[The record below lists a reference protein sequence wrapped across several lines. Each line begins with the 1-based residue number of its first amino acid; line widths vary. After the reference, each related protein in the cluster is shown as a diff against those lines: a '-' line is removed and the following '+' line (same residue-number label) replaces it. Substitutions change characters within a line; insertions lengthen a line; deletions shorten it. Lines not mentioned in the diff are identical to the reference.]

1 MMTLGSLFD
10 GSGGFPLAG
19 ALSGIRPVW
28 AAEVEPY
35 PIAVTRSRF
44 PMMQHLGS
52 VTEVHGDK
60 VQPVDVITFGSP
72 CQDLSVAGKRAGIHE
87 GQRSNL
93 FFEAIRII
101 KEMRAATNGRY
112 PTFAVWENVPGAF
125 SSHQGED
132 FRCVLEEFVKIRGGG
147 YTVPRPDKG
156 KWRPAGEILGDGFS
170 VAWRQL
176 DAQYWGV
183 PQRRKRIY
191 LVADFAGGRASKI
204 LFEREGLRGH
214 PAPGRATGQGAA
226 ADAPGS
232 TGGSRGIECLNPWDA
247 QTIRQYAIDGVFPA
261 LGANSGGGQN
271 RAGVCF
277 AQNQRDELRDL
288 GEKTGAL
295 AAEQGM
301 HQQNFIALKCLN
313 PWDCQSKRIYQ
324 PEGVYP
330 TLPAMDGGGANN
342 QAIMYALDSMSSNSM
357 KSSNPRSGFHEETVA
372 KTLQAGGVAPTCNQG
387 GNVIVEPVYALQ
399 GNGIDRA
406 DTAGCNGRG
415 WREDV
420 CYTLNTIDRP
430 AICFKAG
437 QGAKARS
444 LGESET
450 VTPTLGSE
458 AGGNSVPAVCYPKVF
473 HTLTALNAGNVE
485 SAQQPNCVCYPQ
497 VARTLTAGNG
507 TPCIDRGQNVVCYD
521 ARGNGDGAHCPT
533 LTGDHENRVTD
544 YTAVA
549 VYRSPKIGEYAADGT
564 ASTMAARDFKSPRD
578 LVVEHPP
585 AYGVDCRNAVLDEEK
600 THTLQ
605 AKANGGQSLNC
616 TPSVLTS
623 GKPPRKYIIRR
634 LTPLEC
640 CRLQGFPDGWGVP
653 AHKDKLSDEELA
665 FWQEVRDTCSLIAG
679 KPSKKYSAETLTK
692 WYNALHTDSAEYKM
706 WGNGIALPCAAFVLG
721 GVAEALMEGNP

>member
-1 MMTLGSLFD
+1 MTLGSLFD
-10 GSGGFPLAG
+10 GSGGFPIAG

-44 PMMQHLGS
+44 PQMRHLGS
-52 VTEVHGDK
+52 VTGVHGDK

-72 CQDLSVAGKRAGIHE
+72 CQDMSVAGKRAGMKHE
-87 GQRSNL
+87 GNGDDQTTRSGL
-93 FFEAIRII
+93 FYEAVRII
-101 KEMRAATNGRY
+101 REMRQETNGRY

-125 SSHQGED
+125 SSNKGED
-132 FRCVLEEFVKIRGGG
+132 FRCVLKEFVHVCDEKLS
-147 YTVPRPDKG
+147 VPRPANG
-156 KWRPAGEILGDGFS
+156 RWNTAGEIVGDGYS

-191 LVADFAGGRASKI
+191 LVADFAGGRAGEI

-214 PAPGRATGQGAA
+214 PAACGATGQGAA

-232 TGGSRGIECLNPWDA
+232 TGRSRGVECLNLWDA
-247 QTIRQYAIDGVFPA
+247 HTIRQYAIDGVF
-261 LGANSGGGQN
+261 
-271 RAGVCF
+271 
-277 AQNQRDELRDL
+277 
-288 GEKTGAL
+288 
-295 AAEQGM
+295 
-301 HQQNFIALKCLN
+301 
-313 PWDCQSKRIYQ
+313 
-324 PEGVYP
+324 
-330 TLPAMDGGGANN
+330 
-342 QAIMYALDSMSSNSM
+342 
-357 KSSNPRSGFHEETVA
+357 
-372 KTLQAGGVAPTCNQG
+372 
-387 GNVIVEPVYALQ
+387 
-399 GNGIDRA
+399 
-406 DTAGCNGRG
+406 
-415 WREDV
+415 
-420 CYTLNTIDRP
+420 P

-473 HTLTALNAGNVE
+473 HSLTAANAGNVE

-497 VARTLTAGNG
+497 VARTLTAEADAS
-507 TPCIDRGQNVVCYD
+507 PCIDRGQNVVCYD
-521 ARGNGDGAHCPT
+521 ARGNGDGTRCPT
-533 LTGDHENRVTD
+533 LTGDHENRVMD
-544 YTAVA
+544 YTAVT
-549 VYRSPKIGEYAADGT
+549 VYRSPKIGEYAADGI

-585 AYGVDCRNAVLDEEK
+585 VYDVDCRNAVLDEEK

-653 AHKDKLSDEELA
+653 DHKDRLSDEELA
-665 FWQEVRDTCSLIAG
+665 FWQQVRDTSASIAG
-679 KPSKKYSAETLTK
+679 KQPKKYSAEALTK
-692 WYNALHTDSAEYKM
+692 WYNSLHTDSAEYKM

-721 GVAEALMEGNP
+721 GVAEELRIWPKEE

>member
-72 CQDLSVAGKRAGIHE
+72 CQDLSVAGKRAGIHD

-101 KEMRAATNGRY
+101 KEMRAATNGRH

-125 SSHQGED
+125 SSNHGED

-170 VAWRQL
+170 VAWRLL

-191 LVADFAGGRASKI
+191 LVADFAGGRAGEI
-204 LFEREGLRGH
+204 LFERTGLRGH
-214 PAPGRATGQGAA
+214 PAAGGAPGQSAA
-226 ADAPGS
+226 ADAARG
-232 TGGSRGIECLNPWDA
+232 TGRSRGVECLNPWD
-247 QTIRQYAIDGVFPA
+247 
-261 LGANSGGGQN
+261 GA
-271 RAGVCF
+271 V
-277 AQNQRDELRDL
+277 
-288 GEKTGAL
+288 
-295 AAEQGM
+295 
-301 HQQNFIALKCLN
+301 
-313 PWDCQSKRIYQ
+313 
-324 PEGVYP
+324 
-330 TLPAMDGGGANN
+330 
-342 QAIMYALDSMSSNSM
+342 MYALDSMSSNSM

-372 KTLQAGGVAPTCNQG
+372 KTLQAGGVDPTCNQG

-406 DTAGCNGRG
+406 ETAGCNGRG

-444 LGESET
+444 IGASET

-458 AGGNSVPAVCYPKVF
+458 AGGNSVP
-473 HTLTALNAGNVE
+473 G
-485 SAQQPNCVCYPQ
+485 VCYPQ
-497 VARTLTAGNG
+497 VARTLTAEADAS
-507 TPCIDRGQNVVCYD
+507 PCIDRGQNVVCYD
-521 ARGNGDGAHCPT
+521 ARGNGDGTRCPT

-544 YTAVA
+544 YTAVT

-578 LVVEHPP
+578 LVVERSP
-585 AYGVDCRNAVLDEEK
+585 AYGVDCRNAALDEEK

-623 GKPPRKYIIRR
+623 GRPPRKYIIRR

-665 FWQEVRDTCSLIAG
+665 FWQRVRDTCAAIGG
-679 KPSKKYSAETLTK
+679 KPSKKYSAEALTK
-692 WYNALHTDSAEYKM
+692 WYNGLHTDSAEYKM

-721 GVAEALMEGNP
+721 GIAEALMEENP